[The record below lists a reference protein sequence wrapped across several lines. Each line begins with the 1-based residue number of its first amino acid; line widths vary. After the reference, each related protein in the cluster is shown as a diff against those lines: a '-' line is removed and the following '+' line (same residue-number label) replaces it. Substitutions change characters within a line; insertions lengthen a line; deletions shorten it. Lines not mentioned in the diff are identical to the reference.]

1 MKNLWNS
8 GKAGQLLIMPV
19 LSFMLLTSMMTPFC
33 PGAEEF
39 RSPVLRP
46 ASPVVRPVPV
56 ATLPGLPGA
65 EGYIEIVEAESDEAE
80 ETEPVEIVKVLEAPT
95 QDEIEQC
102 VRQFNDASPVV
113 REEAIRRLLPFPQ
126 VASELTVLA
135 FQDGNLSTRLSA
147 MELLKEWKAPLDQV
161 DPWQPTTLTPER
173 SAALEAWQKETAKST
188 VPTPQLELTAE
199 QRTEAAAEI
208 ARMLN
213 ASDTEAEAIRERLAR
228 WGAVSLPLVYDK
240 LKTVTTD
247 HDRQRLQALR
257 YRLVAGETLTK
268 RWPEGLLRLA
278 SPETVVR
285 QKSAEELA
293 NLAIAEDQMLLR
305 ELFSDPD
312 PLVRE
317 ICLRGMQ
324 KIGGETQTLLL
335 DLLGDPEPN
344 VRAAVLKQLEE
355 KPGPGASLKITEYVK
370 TEKDPDLVG
379 HAVRVLRTLHK
390 QEDSKATRSLMEL
403 LKHERW
409 QVRSEA
415 AMALGSDSR
424 YYSSYDNRKLSAK
437 EQLQVD
443 VYIALIELL
452 EDDDNFV
459 VSKAVESMANID
471 MPAAVEPL
479 VKVIPKH
486 PDLAGSVVEILSKGS
501 NMRAKAKSQLRNLS
515 KHEDPRV
522 RAAVLRGVAGTDEE
536 GIREG
541 ITDTDSRVRI
551 AAANA
556 LFVRLESM
564 RMVAQLGE
572 SRTEMVMLPSPM
584 PQPVNPIGQFFRAI
598 GGSLAKAKKTAEAEG
613 ESNEGDS
620 IEVIEEEIVLPPAIL
635 EVTPEEAE
643 MDPFADTGGVDT
655 IIRVE
660 EQETEMDP
668 FADTERVATIV
679 QVEEQEENPSETAS
693 EEANNDDLLAKY
705 FANSSS
711 KVSSDAYDQWLLDF
725 DKGVDRPDWANEMV
739 EPLEKMLEAESLEE
753 RIAAASA
760 LIPLGKK
767 EAMVPLLMEMT
778 KDKPEFS
785 DSFVKVVPWLVRE
798 KRWELFHQWQEQTKP
813 QDEQIAQFL
822 RNTVDIVDIVELRDE
837 AIFWDILDRENI
849 SIYLLDTVF
858 DSLKPLYLFREF
870 AYNSGTQ
877 PPKKIRSLLIE
888 KLQARATTGP
898 ENQRLTALALLLP
911 IDGNKA
917 QEIAQQL
924 DADTSFSAE
933 FRRDMLQIQFF
944 SQTNEKARTE
954 LAMEVLKQNDPLRSK
969 LALLSLTDKRDSLRI
984 LRRSLYLYQS
994 NDFSRS
1000 NYGQEKTLKM
1010 PRGLELESI
1019 KPLISDENEEIAAY
1033 AGYFTVLLGD
1043 PSGMEPLL
1051 KYWRKST
1058 TKATNAN
1065 SDSDGMEGYGVNSS
1079 INSIAYS
1086 AIASLDDPQYIPIL
1100 REIYGKLGE
1109 YEVRDFY
1116 WTIRSMTGPEILKF
1130 RKELRDKHGMENL
1143 R

>member
-1 MKNLWNS
+1 MKNPLHS
-8 GKAGQLLIMPV
+8 GKARQCMALPL
-19 LSFMLLTSMMTPFC
+19 LSFILPLCLMTPL
-33 PGAEEF
+33 GLG
-39 RSPVLRP
+39 SPRP
-46 ASPVVRPVPV
+46 A
-56 ATLPGLPGA
+56 TLTELA
-65 EGYIEIVEAESDEAE
+65 DSWEHVEEAEAE
-80 ETEPVEIVKVLEAPT
+80 PIDVAKVFEAPT

-102 VRQFNDASPVV
+102 VRQFNDSSAVV

-135 FQDGNLSTRLSA
+135 FLDGNLSTRLSA
-147 MELLKEWKAPLDQV
+147 MELLKEWKAPLDQI
-161 DPWQPTTLTPER
+161 DPWQPATVTPER
-173 SAALEAWQKETAKST
+173 SAALEAWQKEAANSIE
-188 VPTPQLELTAE
+188 PTPQQEFTAE
-199 QRTEAAAEI
+199 QQAEAATEI
-208 ARMLN
+208 TRMLN

-228 WGAVSLPLVYDK
+228 WGAISLPQVYDK

-247 HDRQRLQALR
+247 HERQRLQALR

-268 RWPEGLLRLA
+268 RWPDGLLRLA
-278 SPETVVR
+278 SPETMIR

-293 NLAIAEDQMLLR
+293 GLAVAEDQMLLR

-335 DLLGDPEPN
+335 DLLADPEPN

-355 KPGPGASLKITEYVK
+355 KPGPGTSLKITEYVK
-370 TEKDPDLVG
+370 AEKDPDLVG

-415 AMALGSDSR
+415 AMALGSNSR
-424 YYSSYDNRKLSAK
+424 YYSSYDNSKLSAK

-443 VYIALIELL
+443 VYVALIELL
-452 EDDDNFV
+452 EDSDNFV

-479 VKVIPKH
+479 IKVIPQH
-486 PDLAGSVVEILSKGS
+486 PDLASSVVKILVNGD
-501 NMRAKAKSQLRNLS
+501 NMQAKAIPLLRNLR

-522 RAAVLRGVAGTDEE
+522 RAAVLHGVTSPDEE
-536 GIREG
+536 EIREG
-541 ITDTDSRVRI
+541 IMDTDSRVRI

-556 LFVRLESM
+556 LFLQLES
-564 RMVAQLGE
+564 L
-572 SRTEMVMLPSPM
+572 RTSARQGNNRGGMGMASGPNLV
-584 PQPVNPIGQFFRAI
+584 PQPVSPFSQFFQTF
-598 GGSLAKAKKTAEAEG
+598 GSLSKAKRAAKAEAENG
-613 ESNEGDS
+613 ETDNTEAVD
-620 IEVIEEEIVLPPAIL
+620 EEIALPSAL
-635 EVTPEEAE
+635 PEEMPDGAE
-643 MDPFADTGGVDT
+643 
-655 IIRVE
+655 I
-660 EQETEMDP
+660 DP
-668 FADTERVATIV
+668 FADTEKIDTIV
-679 QVEEQEENPSETAS
+679 RVKEHEKKVGVRVEEQEEVEQEENPSEIAS
-693 EEANNDDLLAKY
+693 GDANIDDLLAKY
-705 FANSSS
+705 IARNTSEI
-711 KVSSDAYDQWLLDF
+711 SSDANDKWLWDF
-725 DKGVDRPDWANEMV
+725 DKGVGRPDWANDMIG
-739 EPLEKMLEAESLEE
+739 PLEKMLEAESPEE
-753 RIAAASA
+753 RITAALA

-767 EAMVPLLMEMT
+767 ETMVPLLIEMT
-778 KDKPEFS
+778 KDKPEFF
-785 DSFVKVVPWLVRE
+785 DLFAIAIPWLVRE
-798 KRWELFHQWQEQTKP
+798 KRWELFYQWQEQSNP

-822 RNTVDIVDIVELRDE
+822 RNTVDIVDIVDLRDE

-858 DSLKPLYLFREF
+858 DSLKPLYLFNQF

-888 KLQARATTGP
+888 KLQARVTAGP
-898 ENQRLTALALLLP
+898 ENQRLIALALLLS

-917 QEIAQQL
+917 QETAQQL

-954 LAMEVLKQNDPLRSK
+954 LAMKVLKENDPLRSK
-969 LALLSLTDKRDSLRI
+969 LALLSLTDKRDTLRI
-984 LRRSLYLYQS
+984 LRRSLYLYLN
-994 NDFSRS
+994 NDFSRN
-1000 NYGQEKTLKM
+1000 NYVREKTLKM
-1010 PRGLELESI
+1010 PRGLELESV
-1019 KPLISDENEEIAAY
+1019 KPLINDENEEIAAY

-1058 TKATNAN
+1058 AN
-1065 SDSDGMEGYGVNSS
+1065 TTEENDGS
-1079 INSIAYS
+1079 INVLVYG
-1086 AIASLDDPQYIPIL
+1086 AIASLDDPQHVPIL
-1100 REIYGKLGE
+1100 REIHVKLGE
-1109 YEVRDFY
+1109 SEVRNFY
-1116 WTIRSMTGPEILKF
+1116 WTIRGMTGPEILKF

>member
-1 MKNLWNS
+1 MKNPLNF
-8 GKAGQLLIMPV
+8 GKAGRCLILSA
-19 LSFMLLTSMMTPFC
+19 LSFMFSTSMTTPFC
-33 PGAEEF
+33 PGAVELHS
-39 RSPVLRP
+39 RVI
-46 ASPVVRPVPV
+46 RPVPA
-56 ATLPGLPGA
+56 ATLPGLKEYA
-65 EGYIEIVEAESDEAE
+65 KYIEFVEAKSDEAE
-80 ETEPVEIVKVLEAPT
+80 EAEPVEVAKVLDVPT

-102 VRQFNDASPVV
+102 VRQFNDSSPIV

-135 FQDGNLSTRLSA
+135 FLDGNLSARLSA
-147 MELLKEWKAPLDQV
+147 MELLKEWKAPLDEI
-161 DPWQPTTLTPER
+161 DPWQPATLTPER
-173 SAALEAWQKETAKST
+173 SAALDAWQKEAAKST
-188 VPTPQLELTAE
+188 EPTPQQELTAE
-199 QRTEAAAEI
+199 QRAETATEI
-208 ARMLN
+208 SRMLK
-213 ASDTEAEAIRERLAR
+213 ASDAEAEAIRERLAR
-228 WGAVSLPLVYDK
+228 RGAASLSLVYDK
-240 LKTVTTD
+240 LKVVATD

-335 DLLGDPEPN
+335 DLLADPEPN

-355 KPGPGASLKITEYVK
+355 TPGPGTSLKITEYVK

-415 AMALGSDSR
+415 AMALGDSSR
-424 YYSSYDNRKLSAK
+424 YYSSSYDNSKLSAK
-437 EQLQVD
+437 EQLQAE
-443 VYIALIELL
+443 VYVALIELL
-452 EDDDNFV
+452 EDSDNFV
-459 VSKAVESMANID
+459 VSKAVEAMENID

-479 VKVIPKH
+479 IKVIPKH
-486 PDLAGSVVEILSKGS
+486 PDLAASVVEILTHGG
-501 NMRAKAKSQLRNLS
+501 NMRDKATQQLRNLR
-515 KHEDPRV
+515 KHDDPRI
-522 RAAVLRGVAGTDEE
+522 RAAVIRGLAGTDEK
-536 GIREG
+536 GFRDG
-541 ITDTDSRVRI
+541 LTDPDSRVRI

-556 LFVRLESM
+556 LFTRFESM
-564 RMVAQLGE
+564 RMLVQLE
-572 SRTEMVMLPSPM
+572 ENNTRK
-584 PQPVNPIGQFFRAI
+584 PQPVSPFGQFFQAL
-598 GGSLAKAKKTAEAEG
+598 GSLSKTKKTANAED
-613 ESNEGDS
+613 ES
-620 IEVIEEEIVLPPAIL
+620 IEVIEGEVVLSPAL
-635 EVTPEEAE
+635 PEETPDGTE
-643 MDPFADTGGVDT
+643 DPFMGSFSFDSD
-655 IIRVE
+655 IIVREDGEVK
-660 EQETEMDP
+660 
-668 FADTERVATIV
+668 AI
-679 QVEEQEENPSETAS
+679 EEQEENPSEIAS
-693 EEANNDDLLAKY
+693 EDAKEDDLVAKY
-705 FANSSS
+705 ITRNASGT
-711 KVSSDAYDQWLLDF
+711 SSDAKDQWLMNF
-725 DKGVDRPDWANEMV
+725 DKGIGRPDWANDMV
-739 EPLEKMLEAESLEE
+739 EPLEKMLEAESPEE
-753 RIAAASA
+753 RIAAALA

-767 EAMVPLLMEMT
+767 EAMISFLMEMI

-785 DSFVKVVPWLVRE
+785 DYFAKIVPWFVRE
-798 KRWELFHQWQEQTKP
+798 KRWELFHQWQEQVKP
-813 QDEQIAQFL
+813 QDDQIARFL
-822 RNTVDIVDIVELRDE
+822 SDIVELVDPRDE
-837 AIFWDILDRENI
+837 TILWDILGREKI
-849 SIYLLDTVF
+849 SAYLLDIVF
-858 DSLKPLYLFREF
+858 DGLKSLYLFSRF
-870 AYNSGTQ
+870 AYSSDTQ
-877 PPKKIRSLLIE
+877 PPKKIRSLLVE
-888 KLQARATTGP
+888 KLQARATAGP
-898 ENQRLTALALLLP
+898 ENQRLIALALLLP

-917 QEIAQQL
+917 QEIARQL

-933 FRRDMLQIQFF
+933 FRRDMLQIQFY

-954 LAMEVLKQNDPLRSK
+954 LAMEVLKQNDPLRSR

-984 LRRSLYLYQS
+984 LRSNLYLHLN
-994 NDFSRS
+994 NDFSRY
-1000 NYGQEKTLKM
+1000 NYVQEKTLKM

-1058 TKATNAN
+1058 ANAAN
-1065 SDSDGMEGYGVNSS
+1065 TGSALGNELT
-1079 INSIAYS
+1079 YS
-1086 AIASLDDPQYIPIL
+1086 ASNPVNILSYGAIAFLDDPQYVSVL
-1100 REIYGKLGE
+1100 REIYGKMNE
-1109 YEVRDFY
+1109 SEVRDFY
-1116 WTIRSMTGPEILKF
+1116 WTIRNMTGPEILKF

>member
-1 MKNLWNS
+1 MIFLAKTEWRHCRLCASMKKATMKNPLYS
-8 GKAGQLLIMPV
+8 GKAGQRFLLSL
-19 LSFMLLTSMMTPFC
+19 LSFMLSLCMMTPL
-33 PGAEEF
+33 GLG
-39 RSPVLRP
+39 SPRP
-46 ASPVVRPVPV
+46 A
-56 ATLPGLPGA
+56 TLTELA
-65 EGYIEIVEAESDEAE
+65 DSWEHVEEAEA
-80 ETEPVEIVKVLEAPT
+80 EPVEVAKVFEAPT

-102 VRQFNDASPVV
+102 VRQFNDSSAVV

-147 MELLKEWKAPLDQV
+147 MELLKEWKAPIDQI
-161 DPWQPTTLTPER
+161 DPWQPATLTPER
-173 SAALEAWQKETAKST
+173 SAALEAWQKEAAKST
-188 VPTPQLELTAE
+188 DPTPQQELTAE
-199 QRTEAAAEI
+199 QQTEATAEI
-208 ARMLN
+208 TRMLN

-228 WGAVSLPLVYDK
+228 WGAASLPQVYDK

-247 HDRQRLQALR
+247 HERQRLQALR

-268 RWPEGLLRLA
+268 RWSEGLLRLA

-285 QKSAEELA
+285 QKTAEELA

-324 KIGGETQTLLL
+324 RIGGETQTLLL
-335 DLLGDPEPN
+335 DLLADPEPN

-355 KPGPGASLKITEYVK
+355 KPGPGTSLKITEYVE

-415 AMALGSDSR
+415 AMALGSNSR
-424 YYSSYDNRKLSAK
+424 YYSSHDNSKLSAK
-437 EQLQVD
+437 EQLQAE
-443 VYIALIELL
+443 VYVALIELL
-452 EDDDNFV
+452 EDSDNFV

-479 VKVIPKH
+479 IKVIPRH
-486 PDLAGSVVEILSKGS
+486 PDLASSVVEILVNGD
-501 NMRAKAKSQLRNLS
+501 NMRERATQQLRNLR
-515 KHEDPRV
+515 KHEDPRI
-522 RAAVLRGVAGTDEE
+522 RAAVIRGVATTDDE
-536 GIREG
+536 GFREG

-556 LFVRLESM
+556 MFVRLESIQ
-564 RMVAQLGE
+564 VLAQLGE
-572 SRTEMVMLPSPM
+572 GQSGMMTPSRPI
-584 PQPVNPIGQFFRAI
+584 PQPVSPFSQFFQTLSTIAKSKRP
-598 GGSLAKAKKTAEAEG
+598 AKAEIENGEAE
-613 ESNEGDS
+613 S
-620 IEVIEEEIVLPPAIL
+620 IEVTEEEVASPPVLT
-635 EVTPEEAE
+635 EETP
-643 MDPFADTGGVDT
+643 D
-655 IIRVE
+655 
-660 EQETEMDP
+660 ETEIDP
-668 FADTERVATIV
+668 FADTEKIDTIV
-679 QVEEQEENPSETAS
+679 LVEEQEEVEQEENPLEIAS
-693 EEANNDDLLAKY
+693 EEANNDNLLVKY
-705 FANSSS
+705 ISKNSSEI
-711 KVSSDAYDQWLLDF
+711 SSDAYDKWLLDF
-725 DKGVDRPDWANEMV
+725 DKGVGRPDWANDMV
-739 EPLEKMLEAESLEE
+739 EPLEKMLEAESPEE
-753 RIAAASA
+753 RIAAALA

-767 EAMVPLLMEMT
+767 ETMIPLLMEMA

-785 DSFVKVVPWLVRE
+785 DSFAKIVPWLVRE
-798 KRWELFHQWQEQTKP
+798 KRWELFHQWREQTKP
-813 QDEQIAQFL
+813 QDDQIARFL
-822 RNTVDIVDIVELRDE
+822 RDIVELVDPRDE
-837 AIFWDILDRENI
+837 TILWDILGREKI
-849 SIYLLDTVF
+849 SIYLLDTAF
-858 DSLKPLYLFREF
+858 DSLKPLYLFDQF

-877 PPKKIRSLLIE
+877 PPKKIRSLLVE

-898 ENQRLTALALLLP
+898 ENQRLIALALLLP

-944 SQTNEKARTE
+944 SQTNEKARTK
-954 LAMEVLKQNDPLRSK
+954 LAMEVLRQNDPLRSK
-969 LALLSLTDKRDSLRI
+969 LALLSLTDKRDTLRI
-984 LRRSLYLYQS
+984 LRRSLYLYLN
-994 NDFSRS
+994 NDFSRN
-1000 NYGQEKTLKM
+1000 NYSQEKTLKM
-1010 PRGLELESI
+1010 PRGLELESV
-1019 KPLISDENEEIAAY
+1019 KLLINDENEEIAAY

-1058 TKATNAN
+1058 ANAAN
-1065 SDSDGMEGYGVNSS
+1065 TGSALSNELTYGASNPVSTL
-1079 INSIAYS
+1079 AYG

-1100 REIYGKLGE
+1100 REIYGKLNE
-1109 YEVRDFY
+1109 SEVRDFY
-1116 WTIRSMTGPEILKF
+1116 WTIRGMTGPEILKF